1 LRENE
6 KRRKQMEEELDLKV
20 KLIELRKSTGMN
32 RRQFCEYFE
41 IPYMTVSDWE
51 HGNRRV
57 PAYFFRLLEY
67 YVRMELME
75 KEDTGG
81 KEADLLMQHCLE

>member
-1 LRENE
+1 
-6 KRRKQMEEELDLKV
+6 MEEGK
-20 KLIELRKSTGMN
+20 KLRKFRESTGMN
-32 RRQFCEYFE
+32 RREFCEYFE

-67 YVRMELME
+67 YVRMEQM
-75 KEDTGG
+75 
-81 KEADLLMQHCLE
+81 